1 MKIIFAGTPEV
12 AVPTFEALV
21 ASEHTVVAV
30 LTRSA
35 KPKGRSKTLVP
46 SEVAVAAQA
55 RDIPV
60 IEADSLRSAEVQAQ
74 LAALQADLGV
84 VVAYGA
90 IIPQVVLDLL
100 PHGWINLHFSQLP
113 RWRGA
118 APVQRAI
125 AAGDATTAVN
135 IFQLEAGLD
144 TGPVYFSR
152 TVEIAPD
159 INSGDLLTDLA
170 TSGAADVVSVVDG
183 IAAGTAQATAQDE
196 AGATYAHMIKPAD
209 LLLDFTL
216 SAQMVH
222 NQVRAC
228 APVPGAFT
236 FLPDGKKLKV
246 LRTKVS
252 EIPKDLLTSHPAYGI
267 AETDGSA
274 ALLAAGE
281 LLITKKQ
288 VWVGTA
294 DGVLELLQVAP
305 QGKNAMEAAA
315 WARGARLGENP
326 VLHDGKELA

>member
-55 RDIPV
+55 HNIPV
-60 IEADSLRSAEVQAQ
+60 IEADSLRSAEVQTQ

-90 IIPQVVLDLL
+90 IIPQTVLDLL

-125 AAGDATTAVN
+125 AAGDTTTAVN

-152 TVEIAPD
+152 TVEIDLD
-159 INSGDLLTDLA
+159 INSGELLDSLA

-196 AGATYAHMIKPAD
+196 AGATYAHMIKTAD
-209 LLLDFTL
+209 LLLDFTQP
-216 SAQMVH
+216 AQTVH

-228 APVPGAFT
+228 APAPGAFT

-246 LRTKVS
+246 LRTKLTQ
-252 EIPKDLLTSHPAYGI
+252 IPQTLLTAHADPAAQTT
-267 AETDGSA
+267 AESA
-274 ALLAAGE
+274 LVLAPGE
-281 LLITKKQ
+281 LFITKKQ

-294 DGVLELLQVAP
+294 DAAVELIEVAP

-315 WARGARLGENP
+315 WARGARLGDHP